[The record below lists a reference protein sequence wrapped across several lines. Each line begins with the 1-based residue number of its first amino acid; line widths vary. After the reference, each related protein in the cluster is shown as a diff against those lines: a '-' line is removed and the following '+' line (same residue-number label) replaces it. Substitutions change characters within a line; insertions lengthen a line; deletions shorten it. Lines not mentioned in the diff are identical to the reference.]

1 MNKLKFKGFGM
12 IDGTKEG
19 FDLSTLENGYV
30 YFIRTDAEGESG
42 YIYFNNKKYG
52 NGGGSIITEINA
64 GEY

>member
-1 MNKLKFKGFGM
+1 MNGLKFKGFQM

-19 FDLSTLENGYV
+19 FDPSSLKENGYV

-42 YIYFNNKKYG
+42 YIYFNKRKYG
-52 NGGGSIITEINA
+52 IITEINA